1 MFAKIANRKSILNI
15 GSNKNFSSKGI
26 DNLKKSIEKEIIHE
40 ETNYQGVYVEDTKKF
55 LNDTIMCIN
64 ATLLS
69 GFIAFFF
76 AETVF
81 AHMGFAISGIMTLI
95 SLGLFMS

>member
-55 LNDTIMCIN
+55 LNDN
-64 ATLLS
+64 
-69 GFIAFFF
+69 GFSFYDK
-76 AETVF
+76 EN
-81 AHMGFAISGIMTLI
+81 SPREEL
-95 SLGLFMS
+95 

>member
-1 MFAKIANRKSILNI
+1 MIRRGLPMFAKIANRKSILNI

-55 LNDTIMCIN
+55 LNDNGFSFYDKENTTELELRRTVNNLDVCIIFQ
-64 ATLLS
+64 S
-69 GFIAFFF
+69 K
-76 AETVF
+76 
-81 AHMGFAISGIMTLI
+81 
-95 SLGLFMS
+95 

>member
-55 LNDTIMCIN
+55 LNDNGFSFYDKENTTELELRRTVNNLDVCIIFQ
-64 ATLLS
+64 S
-69 GFIAFFF
+69 K
-76 AETVF
+76 
-81 AHMGFAISGIMTLI
+81 
-95 SLGLFMS
+95 